1 MLPEQKALQLI
12 AFTTKDGL
20 FIASKTTRYDGREPI
35 NSNYVINSKEPKAT
49 HHKAWLLL
57 PNDTEV
63 KTIERVVAPKQ
74 EPDLYTLRDS
84 SLFVEGKIPLNI
96 NFTVRDV

>member
-20 FIASKTTRYDGREPI
+20 FIASKTTRYDGRVPI
-35 NSNYVINSKEPKAT
+35 NSNYIINGKEPKAT
-49 HHKAWLLL
+49 HHKAWFLL

-63 KTIERVVAPKQ
+63 KTIEQVVAPKR
-74 EPDLYTLRDS
+74 EPDYYTLRDS

-96 NFTVRDV
+96 PYRC